1 MFDLDKKLTSA
12 TANLS
17 CQTQKLNET
26 EFLAKLLPNSEI
38 QLNNQNNNNLN
49 SFNQNSQSDLI
60 DKENLINLNF
70 SNANFKKYTPICDL
84 SPQLTFHSDSRPI
97 SALYDIIC
105 KEKDLTNSMSG
116 TESTTETNDM
126 GLLDSIKNK
135 ITHSRESINKLLNV
149 DANNRNDDENSTTTT
164 TTTTDMMTPSNLVTN
179 STNSNCSSSSC
190 NLDEL
195 KNGREDR
202 MAKYKEERRKQLGL
216 PYINK
221 INEKE
226 LDKEKVKLPDSL
238 VIGKR

>member
-17 CQTQKLNET
+17 CQTQKINEA
-26 EFLAKLLPNSEI
+26 EFLAKLLPESEI
-38 QLNNQNNNNLN
+38 QFNNINNNNLN
-49 SFNQNSQSDLI
+49 SFNQNSQSDLF

-70 SNANFKKYTPICDL
+70 SNANFKKYTPNCDL
-84 SPQLTFHSDSRPI
+84 SPQLNFHSDSRPI

-116 TESTTETNDM
+116 TESTTESNDM
-126 GLLDSIKNK
+126 GLLDAIKNK
-135 ITHSRESINKLLNV
+135 ISHSRESINKLLNV

-164 TTTTDMMTPSNLVTN
+164 TTEKSDMMTPSNLVTN
-179 STNSNCSSSSC
+179 STNSTCSSNS
-190 NLDEL
+190 NLDDL

-216 PYINK
+216 PNINK

-226 LDKEKVKLPDSL
+226 LDKAKEKLPDSL
-238 VIGKR
+238 GIGKR

>member
-17 CQTQKLNET
+17 CQTQKLNEA
-26 EFLAKLLPNSEI
+26 EFLAKLLPESEI
-38 QLNNQNNNNLN
+38 QFNNNNNNQN
-49 SFNQNSQSDLI
+49 SFNQNSQSDLLLI

-70 SNANFKKYTPICDL
+70 SNANFKKYTPNCDL
-84 SPQLTFHSDSRPI
+84 SPQLNFHSDSRPI

-116 TESTTETNDM
+116 TDSTTNEM
-126 GLLDSIKNK
+126 GLLDTLKNK
-135 ITHSRESINKLLNV
+135 ISNSRESINKLLSV
-149 DANNRNDDENSTTTT
+149 DANSRNYDE

-179 STNSNCSSSSC
+179 STNSTCSSS
-190 NLDEL
+190 NLDGL

-216 PYINK
+216 PNINK

-226 LDKEKVKLPDSL
+226 LDKEKDSL
-238 VIGKR
+238 GIGKR